1 LIHSLFKSKISAQE
15 QGSPTLLHGPLVARH
30 SSGWASMLEH
40 LKANST
46 LRVLDIGPTS
56 PNNINF
62 LTGMGHSV
70 CMTDLVQEALTGNYR
85 LPVPEGDSLEE
96 PGWDIESYLNQ
107 NLDFSG
113 RTFDVVLLWTTL
125 DYLPRTLV
133 VPVVERLFTRTNP
146 GAKLLMLFHSRN
158 KAEDTFFCRYHL
170 TDSSELLMQETTNYP
185 IVQLFSNRA
194 IEKLYEYYDGYRFYL
209 AKDNVYEVM
218 ITR

>member
-1 LIHSLFKSKISAQE
+1 
-15 QGSPTLLHGPLVARH
+15 
-30 SSGWASMLEH
+30 
-40 LKANST
+40 
-46 LRVLDIGPTS
+46 
-56 PNNINF
+56 
-62 LTGMGHSV
+62 MGHSV
-70 CMTDLVQEALTGNYR
+70 FMADLVQEALTGNYR
-85 LPVPEGDSLEE
+85 LPVSEGEENAE
-96 PGWDIESYLNQ
+96 PGWDIESYLSQ

-125 DYLPRTLV
+125 DYLPKTLV
-133 VPVVERLFTRTNP
+133 LPVVERLFTRTNP
-146 GAKLLMLFHSRN
+146 GARILMLFHSRN

-209 AKDNVYEVM
+209 AKDNVYEVI